1 MTGTSFTKILISLML
16 MTTYLFGFSQLGSF
30 AFNRLVNSQN
40 FTPNT
45 SIGSVSV
52 GGESTNSSMELVE
65 EAIEQWGKTGEVL
78 FSYVDNTVE
87 IPLEFF
93 TFDVEGSVGVASDS
107 ATNSLF
113 VTIDREGL
121 SAFIEKQFLLS
132 ENQLLVEEL
141 LNSLQRELSFLP
153 STTMIP
159 LEEYVSTSD
168 TREVLVEVISEPI
181 TIEPSL
187 TSITNNLSSI
197 QLKENT
203 MFSLNDTITDRGI
216 TVKNENSLT
225 LVGSL
230 LYELFLSTNF
240 LIVERS
246 QSQSLSEGIRLGYE
260 AKVSPSNQIDFVVA
274 NPNATMYELS
284 LKLKGN
290 RLVAELI
297 GPAFPQEFKPL
308 LKEEETF
315 DPKTIIQYSPQV
327 NSVEV
332 KEEGKEGVMVTVY
345 RQSFDSKGILIEDE
359 FISEDFYPPVHRIEI
374 HQSKRE
380 NTNVTSGDSKG
391 QSDGA
396 SDSGDSSNGTT
407 NPDTEGDEESSGED
421 SEKDKDEEKDKD
433 KKEDNDS
440 GDPYDPS
447 ITK

>member
-121 SAFIEKQFLLS
+121 LAFIEKQFLLS

-327 NSVEV
+327 TSVEV

-345 RQSFDSKGILIEDE
+345 RQSFDSKGTLIEDE

-380 NTNVTSGDSKG
+380 NTTVTSGDSKG

-396 SDSGDSSNGTT
+396 TDSGDSSNGTT
-407 NPDTEGDEESSGED
+407 NPDTEGDGESSGED

-433 KKEDNDS
+433 KKR
-440 GDPYDPS
+440 G
-447 ITK
+447 